1 MEEEIEWYIFVEGNY
16 EDKGFFANFYCISEG
31 IGDSIELI
39 KPLAKKEGFKNLQFI
54 EATRIDNIENFEYP
68 GTVID
73 LSPTVKMMQ
82 SLSLFEKDPNEYSF
96 TPPTGIIFNT
106 LEGEHDMDKIKE
118 QFVAYDKNENE
129 IYKFELVIDAN
140 NLEHVFYLATKFLDS
155 IDGFWIWLH
164 AHWEEKPKQLYFNKH
179 FVSVETVVDFC
190 KTNSKNIIENGF
202 IDIVVHSIKGE
213 TNLTLNEHKKLS
225 LHTKDEKVFNDF
237 IDKIMGLG
245 YKQTRD
251 MYDIEFGY
259 HHWHYKPA
267 NTFSRN
273 EFCKFLVENSFGE
286 MKIAI

>member
-1 MEEEIEWYIFVEGNY
+1 MEVEQEWYIFIEADY
-16 EDKGFFANFYCISEG
+16 EDKGVFANFYCKSDG

-39 KPLAKKEGFKNLQFI
+39 KPLAKKEGFKNLKFI
-54 EATRIDNIENFEYP
+54 EATRIDNIRNFEYP
-68 GTVID
+68 TEMID

-82 SLSLFEKDPNEYSF
+82 ALSLFEKDRTEYSF
-96 TPPTGIIFNT
+96 TPPTGIIFDT
-106 LEGEHDMDKIKE
+106 EEGEHDIEKIKE
-118 QFVAYDKNENE
+118 QFVAYTKNENG
-129 IYKFELVIDAN
+129 IFRFELVIDEN
-140 NLEHVFYLATKFLDS
+140 NLEQVFYLATKFLES

-164 AHWEEKPKQLYFNKH
+164 DHWEGKPKQLYFNKH
-179 FVSVETVVDFC
+179 FVAVEPVVDFL
-190 KTNSKNIIENGF
+190 KTNSKNTIENGF
-202 IDIVVHSIKGE
+202 IDIVVHSINGE

-245 YKQTRD
+245 YEQTRD

-273 EFCKFLVENSFGE
+273 EFCKFLVENNFEE
-286 MKIAI
+286 MINAI